1 MNFIKTILLL
11 IVIPVFGYGVG
22 YYVMGQYDLVLAES
36 APPLFKYGMSQ
47 ICLPSILNTPEVIAG
62 IPGLQ
67 AFCDDNVTPVLLLQ
81 KASVISGGVAIL
93 LLLSFIIFASIAGE
107 SRRKISTIFPPLV
120 FASLFVLSA
129 LTIVQGAI
137 LTFAVYLVMAQA
149 VGIVYYGLIVLMVL
163 LTVLTCLVLIIS
175 SFKMASKQTH
185 SALGL
190 SLKRVDYPQLFSF
203 VSSLANKLGARSPDH
218 IVVGLEP
225 SFYVTSANVKVLGNA
240 KVLTGE
246 TLFISLPLSR
256 ILTTEEF
263 TGVIGHELG
272 HFRGDDTFYSM
283 KFTPVYSGLDHAI
296 NAMDPDEEEEDFNIT
311 SLPALTMLSY
321 MRDVFHT
328 NVSAISRERE
338 FEADRAGAEVADGR
352 ALATSLLKISLYA
365 HSWFKIQLD
374 IIDRLKEGKVTRN
387 MSLLFSNIVKYD
399 VNKEKIPEV
408 LASIGKE
415 AISHPTDSHPATSIR
430 IKKLGLDIDTIDVE
444 KLLLPKKSA
453 IEIIDGHREIEEQLT
468 ILQQNYYSA
477 MGIQIPDEEQG
488 PTGAKVISA
497 FGAHMV
503 LADNSVEPEE
513 IEQAETIGLTLTDS
527 FDIIGFREFCH
538 HPEDIPELALL
549 IDIAKEYEDEVKSI
563 IFDYIS
569 KISDADGDICEEEK
583 AMLSR
588 VKLGLGI

>member
-22 YYVMGQYDLVLAES
+22 YYVIGHYNLLLAEI
-36 APPLFKYGMSQ
+36 APPLFTYGWSQ
-47 ICLPSILNTPEVIAG
+47 LCLPSVINRPEIIAAM
-62 IPGLQ
+62 PGLQ
-67 AFCDDNVTPVLLLQ
+67 AFCDDEVNPVLLLQ

-93 LLLSFIIFASIAGE
+93 LLLSFIIFASIAGK
-107 SRRKISTIFPPLV
+107 SRRIISTIFPPLV

-129 LTIVQGAI
+129 LAIVQGAI
-137 LTFAVYLVMAQA
+137 LTYALYLVMAVA
-149 VGIVYYGLIVLMVL
+149 VGIVYYGLILLMVI
-163 LTVLTCLVLIIS
+163 LTVLTCLGLISS

-225 SFYVTSANVKVLGNA
+225 SFYVTSANVKVLGDD

-283 KFTPVYSGLDHAI
+283 RFAPVYSGLGHAI
-296 NAMDPDEEEEDFNIT
+296 NAMGPDEEDDFNIT

-365 HSWFKIQLD
+365 HSWSKIQLD

-468 ILQQNYYSA
+468 ILQQKYYSA

-549 IDIAKEYEDEVKSI
+549 IDIAKEYEDEVKNI

-588 VKLGLGI
+588 VKLGLEI